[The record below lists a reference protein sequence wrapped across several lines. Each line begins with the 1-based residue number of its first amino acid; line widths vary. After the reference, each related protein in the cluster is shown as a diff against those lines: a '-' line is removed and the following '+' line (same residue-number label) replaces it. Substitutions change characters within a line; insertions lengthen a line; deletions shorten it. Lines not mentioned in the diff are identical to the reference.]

1 MADLEVDIGSMKS
14 LHSSVKDSVDDLEK
28 QLQSMYQSVE
38 ELSATWEG
46 PNHDVFTEN
55 FVKNVENMKELNKS
69 LQAYAKALNKVRTL
83 YGKCEEEVWQIVR
96 AQ

>member
-1 MADLEVDIGSMKS
+1 M
-14 LHSSVKDSVDDLEK
+14 
-28 QLQSMYQSVE
+28 
-38 ELSATWEG
+38 
-46 PNHDVFTEN
+46 FTEN

-69 LQAYAKALNKVRTL
+69 LQADAKALNKARTL

>member
-38 ELSATWEG
+38 ELEG